1 MSQSRTHL
9 LDSSGHLRGASDIPA
24 STSAASFVLD
34 GDGVISAWSEAAATL
49 LRATE
54 SEVVGVTLMELWRA
68 VLRPEQARDL
78 ALFFAPGAA
87 HEGLLRLD
95 VTLPNS
101 DGLPMSADV
110 ILMRLPLPAPH
121 CISAHVQVR
130 DVSAL
135 RAEQQHEI
143 DQRFKSLVEQIP
155 AVLFTDSAL
164 GTHETLYIGP
174 YVHTL
179 IGYTADE
186 WKADSFLWERL
197 VHPDDRERVLAEDE
211 RTNET
216 GDPFS
221 VEYRLLHRAGHYI
234 WLREESVL
242 IRDEQGA
249 PLYWQGVFLDIGAQ
263 KQLERELAERAFH
276 DPLTGLP
283 NRSVL
288 TERLRTAVD
297 DGRPLALM
305 FVDLDNF
312 KAVNDRYGHAVG
324 DEIILKAVER
334 IERCVRTDELVAR
347 YAGDEFA
354 VLLRDVE
361 SQATLEAVARRM
373 VAAFRRVFQ
382 VDGKKIQVTLSVG
395 VAYAPECAQP
405 PDELLRRA
413 DEAMYLAKARN
424 RNRYEIVA
432 L

>member
-1 MSQSRTHL
+1 MSQSRAHL
-9 LDSSGHLRGASDIPA
+9 VAATGQLRRESDTLTSA
-24 STSAASFVLD
+24 SAASFVLD
-34 GDGVISAWSEAAATL
+34 GDGVISAWSAAAETL
-49 LRATE
+49 LRATV

-68 VLRPEQARDL
+68 LLRPEQARDL

-95 VTLPNS
+95 VTLPTPEGTS
-101 DGLPMSADV
+101 VPAEV

-121 CISAHVQVR
+121 CVSAHVQIR

-164 GTHETLYIGP
+164 GSHETLYIGP
-174 YVHTL
+174 YLHTL
-179 IGYTADE
+179 VGYTEAEWMADP
-186 WKADSFLWERL
+186 FLWERL
-197 VHPDDRERVLAEDE
+197 VHPDDRERVLAEDA

-221 VEYRLLHRAGHYI
+221 AEYRLLHRAGHYI

-242 IRDEQGA
+242 IRDERGE
-249 PLYWQGVFLDIGAQ
+249 PLYWQGVFFDIGAQ
-263 KQLERELAERAFH
+263 KQLERELARHAFH

-288 TERLRTAVD
+288 TERLRHAVD
-297 DGRPLALM
+297 AGRPLALI

-312 KAVNDRYGHAVG
+312 KSVNDRYGHAVG
-324 DEIILKAVER
+324 DEIILRAVER
-334 IERCVRTDELVAR
+334 IERCVRSEDLVAR

-354 VLLRDVE
+354 VLVREVE
-361 SQATLEAVARRM
+361 SLEALEAMARRM
-373 VAAFRRVFQ
+373 VAAFQRTFQ
-382 VDGKKIQVTLSVG
+382 VQGRKIQVTLSVG
-395 VAYAPECAQP
+395 VAFAQICDQA

-413 DEAMYLAKARN
+413 DEAMYLAKSRD
-424 RNRYEIVA
+424 RNRYEIVS